1 MLAATV
7 LFAAALKMLAP
18 FSPASW
24 SNVALPEKFEE
35 TATAA
40 EEAVFA
46 QVDVVV
52 DASRRR
58 SELWMR
64 YVGLM
69 QGRESQPS
77 TASVRFR
84 MSVGRR
90 IYLFTDMGR
99 LFLDGRFVK
108 GDETQA
114 LLAVERVF
122 AATFAR
128 SPYARLVKLR
138 TDPAGRAVDTP
149 SGAMFVPAFHGFEDA
164 RYQRLDS
171 EIARVASESSAAGRV
186 LPPALLKSL
195 LVEMRCWD
203 FDSPELDE
211 AHVRSVA
218 HELSSA
224 VEGGFS
230 GWELSLASLIGR
242 RIGANAGRRY
252 CVDFAARVT
261 ARASNP
267 DEFVPVL
274 GRNNPAGQPER
285 KGNK

>member
-1 MLAATV
+1 MLAATI
-7 LFAAALKMLAP
+7 LFAAALKTLAP

-24 SNVALPEKFEE
+24 SSAQLPAKFEE

-40 EEAVFA
+40 DEAAFA
-46 QVDVVV
+46 RVDVVV

-58 SELWMR
+58 SALWTR

-69 QGRESQPS
+69 HGRESQPS

-84 MSVGRR
+84 MSVGKR
-90 IYLFTDMGR
+90 IYLFTDRGR

-114 LLAVERVF
+114 LLAVEKVF
-122 AATFAR
+122 AATFSR

-138 TDPAGRAVDTP
+138 TGPAGKSFDTP
-149 SGAMFVPAFHGFEDA
+149 AGSMFVPVFHGFEDA

-171 EIARVASESSAAGRV
+171 EIARVASESSAAGRA

-195 LVEMRCWD
+195 LVETRCWD
-203 FDSPELDE
+203 FDSPTLDE
-211 AHVRSVA
+211 AYVRSVA
-218 HELSSA
+218 QELSGSA
-224 VEGGFS
+224 EGGFS

-252 CVDFAARVT
+252 CVDFAARVE

-267 DEFVPVL
+267 DEFVPAL
-274 GRNNPAGQPER
+274 GRNNLAGQPER